1 MSGVDDA
8 FGKRLATPADW
19 AELDDFDEEKVMAD
33 MMARVAE
40 SMDEAK
46 AEIILEK
53 AQAAGAKQQQQQQ
66 QPHQPQVSANTAAAA
81 TTAAAASKKGGA
93 ASAAADVDLAEL
105 DD

>member
-19 AELDDFDEEKVMAD
+19 AELDDFDEEKVVAD

-46 AEIILEK
+46 AEILAEK
-53 AQAAGAKQQQQQQ
+53 AQAAGAKQQQQP
-66 QPHQPQVSANTAAAA
+66 QPQLPQVSAKTAAAA
-81 TTAAAASKKGGA
+81 TTAAASKKGGA